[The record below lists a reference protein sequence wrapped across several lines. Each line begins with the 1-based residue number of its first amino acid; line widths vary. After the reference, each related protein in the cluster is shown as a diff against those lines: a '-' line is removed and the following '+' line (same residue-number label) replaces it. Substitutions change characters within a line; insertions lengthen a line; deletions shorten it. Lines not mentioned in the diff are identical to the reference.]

1 MKYEFAVLLRTAI
14 QLHPQ
19 KLVLCNTTLRYPN
32 DEDKTGRIDCG
43 HDIMIDYHRDVL
55 VSYLTSPSLLPH
67 LSGALFWAAA
77 AISSAM
83 SAMSSERIVRL
94 PHRSGEE
101 SLRLRTA
108 AASASDTERL
118 PHLIMDERYQLPVRT
133 QGGEGEIPRS
143 STVLKVSCGLVSGE
157 GVVKWQLYQYRQSYK
172 GLVTGI
178 NYHSLPMRRLLAERQ
193 NNHLSI

>member
-1 MKYEFAVLLRTAI
+1 MRTTWADDGLNI
-14 QLHPQ
+14 
-19 KLVLCNTTLRYPN
+19 V
-32 DEDKTGRIDCG
+32 I
-43 HDIMIDYHRDVL
+43 L

-83 SAMSSERIVRL
+83 SAMSSERIARL

-101 SLRLRTA
+101 SLRLRTAAA

-133 QGGEGEIPRS
+133 RTLRKGRGKKFPS
-143 STVLKVSCGLVSGE
+143 STVLKVSCGV
-157 GVVKWQLYQYRQSYK
+157 GVW
-172 GLVTGI
+172 
-178 NYHSLPMRRLLAERQ
+178 RRFMNCCEA
-193 NNHLSI
+193 LSIQEKLECYLESTRA